1 MPQNP
6 RPSPARGGRSDA
18 EAVAARRRVARR
30 ARGLLW
36 RSRYVVA
43 AACCA
48 LAAALVVQALRPAPP
63 PTVEVVVPAHR
74 LAAGE
79 KAGAAD
85 LETRTVPAALA
96 PDGVLTD
103 PRDALGRAPAVALPA
118 GLPLHAALLSGGEVA
133 SQAPDG
139 TVVVPVRLDDT
150 AAGWLRPGD
159 RVDLLSRV
167 DDAATGRDGEARAPA
182 DRDYLARRAL
192 VLPNPPTT
200 TDGGGVA
207 GGLLGG
213 GTSGPG
219 PATGGGITL
228 VAVSPDDAPGL
239 SAASGWGT
247 VGAVL
252 VP

>member
-6 RPSPARGGRSDA
+6 RPSPARGGPPDA
-18 EAVAARRRVARR
+18 EAAAARRRVARR

-36 RSRYVVA
+36 RGRYVVA

-74 LAAGE
+74 LVAGK
-79 KAGAAD
+79 KAGASD

-103 PRDALGRAPAVALPA
+103 PRDAVGRAPAVALPA

-133 SQAPDG
+133 AQAPEG

-167 DDAATGRDGEARAPA
+167 DDAASGRDGGARAPA
-182 DRDYLARRAL
+182 ERDYLARRAL
-192 VLPNPPTT
+192 VLPRPATANGET
-200 TDGGGVA
+200 GVA
-207 GGLLGG
+207 GGLLGTG
-213 GTSGPG
+213 GTGG
-219 PATGGGITL
+219 AAGDGGITL
-228 VAVSPDDAPGL
+228 VAVSPEDAPGL